1 MTASE
6 SFFGHPRGLAY
17 LSFTEAW
24 ERFSFYGMQSLLVL
38 YMTQALFLPGQMDQ
52 VAGMASYRAAIEA
65 VLGPL
70 STQALAGQTFGL
82 YAGLVYFTPLI
93 GGWVADRWLGAKKTV
108 VTGVLLMT
116 AGHAAMVFDQSFL
129 LALLLLILG
138 SGALKGN
145 IAAQVGQL
153 YERSDG
159 RRTRAFAIFNIAIN
173 IGSIFGPLVCGLLA
187 QLYGWHYGFGAAGLL
202 MLLALA
208 VYLKGFGHMPDEAP
222 VKRDRSMEPALTKQ
236 EWGSVGAIIMLLL
249 MVVFLGLG
257 FDQIYNMGMVWVDK
271 TVDLDSALGRFPVA
285 WFVSVGS
292 FATIVAIAGT
302 IALWRWQA
310 ARGREPDECT
320 KIATGGMMTGLAVAI
335 LAAASALADGG
346 RVSIGFPVAAFAL
359 IGIGFGWY
367 WPAWLAMVSRY
378 APHKLA
384 ARFMAAAYLVG
395 FIGSVMS
402 GYFATFYETMSPA
415 LFWSLHAV
423 ICFLGSAAFYVF
435 GPMLTQVLVATSD
448 QSAKFTPAAAAV
460 HGPKVIVS

>member
-187 QLYGWHYGFGAAGLL
+187 QLYGWHYGFGAAGLG
-202 MLLALA
+202 MLL
-208 VYLKGFGHMPDEAP
+208 
-222 VKRDRSMEPALTKQ
+222 
-236 EWGSVGAIIMLLL
+236 
-249 MVVFLGLG
+249 
-257 FDQIYNMGMVWVDK
+257 
-271 TVDLDSALGRFPVA
+271 
-285 WFVSVGS
+285 
-292 FATIVAIAGT
+292 
-302 IALWRWQA
+302 
-310 ARGREPDECT
+310 
-320 KIATGGMMTGLAVAI
+320 GLAVFVWGKPY
-335 LAAASALADGG
+335 LLG
-346 RVSIGFPVAAFAL
+346 RGESPV
-359 IGIGFGWY
+359 
-367 WPAWLAMVSRY
+367 PQ
-378 APHKLA
+378 K
-384 ARFMAAAYLVG
+384 
-395 FIGSVMS
+395 
-402 GYFATFYETMSPA
+402 
-415 LFWSLHAV
+415 
-423 ICFLGSAAFYVF
+423 
-435 GPMLTQVLVATSD
+435 LTQRVGGILKALGICPTR
-448 QSAKFTPAAAAV
+448 PR
-460 HGPKVIVS
+460 